1 MVGEQTSRFRFT
13 TVDVVGGAVFATIVL
28 ACAWLLTMRFREQSD
43 DMATLTTELNRAQS
57 DLAALRLVHDRQAEQ
72 LRLRRKEI
80 ATSGWLPDHAPVESI
95 LKSIGEAAAARELT
109 VVAQKP
115 LSARTYPG
123 VREERYAYDVVGASG
138 GIAGLLGDIERSGWW
153 CDVSFLS
160 VESITDDA
168 PPRVRA
174 SLTLSLF
181 SSTPTVVP
189 GPDRAPSPTGRSIAA
204 PPKDAARG
212 T

>member
-1 MVGEQTSRFRFT
+1 MVGERTSRFRFT
-13 TVDVVGGAVFATIVL
+13 AIDVVGSAVLTMLIL

-43 DMATLTTELNRAQS
+43 AMATFNAELTRAQS
-57 DLAALRLVHDRQAEQ
+57 DLTALRVVHERQAEQ
-72 LRLRRKEI
+72 LRLRQVEV
-80 ATSGWLPDHAPVESI
+80 ATSGWLPDRAPVESI
-95 LKSIGEAAAARELT
+95 LKSIGEAASQRELT

-115 LSARTYPG
+115 LPARTYPG
-123 VREERYAYDVVGASG
+123 VREERYAYDVVGG
-138 GIAGLLGDIERSGWW
+138 TDGIAAFLGDIEQGSWW

-160 VESITDDA
+160 VESITEDV

-181 SSTPTVVP
+181 SSIPVVTPAP
-189 GPDRAPSPTGRSIAA
+189 GHDSPATGKTA
-204 PPKDAARG
+204 PPTPDGASRG